1 MKAHNYMEDVVDIV
15 LPKILQTDKYLNQ
28 CTCQQC
34 INDIKAI
41 ALNNI
46 KPRYV
51 STEKGSVFSKAN
63 MFSIQ
68 SETDV
73 TQVLIEAIKIV
84 NKLPR
89 HKELK

>member
-15 LPKILQTDKYLNQ
+15 LPKILQSDNYLNQ

-34 INDIKAI
+34 INDMKAI

-51 STEKGSVFSKAN
+51 STEKGSVLSKAN

-73 TQVLIEAIKIV
+73 TQALIEAIKIV